1 MIFIEIAFSKLEKL
15 KIQHQRNILSFSPFW
30 ALLLQLPKNLNYP
43 ITSKRCL
50 LLTKIRAELYHYN
63 SALILLVKYLRKNI
77 SYCT

>member
-1 MIFIEIAFSKLEKL
+1 MIFIEIAFSNLEKL

-50 LLTKIRAELYHYN
+50 LLTKIRRLCQN
-63 SALILLVKYLRKNI
+63 SEFWHSFFMFKPRGFDKL
-77 SYCT
+77 